1 MATMPKKKS
10 LTAKRV
16 LSLFL
21 AYVLLCLAGGVV
33 TSAFF
38 LPAVFASNNVV
49 RAIVPSLQVEGID
62 FNVTDLPQQS
72 RLYASDGTTQI
83 GTFYAQNRIV
93 VPLKKIS
100 KPMRQ
105 AMVSREDRRF
115 FQHAGVDI
123 QGVMRAFVA
132 TYVKKGAT
140 QGGSALP
147 QQYVKNVLL
156 LQAQED
162 NDPIAEYHASEE
174 TVARKLREMLIA
186 VQMEKTYS
194 KLEILQGYLNIAQFG
209 RGIYGVEMAA
219 RRYFSTTA
227 DKLDIVQAATIAAIT
242 KNPAAFDPS
251 VESNQEAS
259 QRERNIVLDLMYQEK
274 CISQKQRDEAKAKPL
289 KDTLK
294 LQDAQAGCSA
304 SGDAAFFCDYVT
316 KKILNSKEFG
326 KTTEERKKLLYEGG
340 LDIYTTMDVNANS
353 AAMKAAR
360 AAIPADDASKMEV
373 MMAAIKPGTGEV
385 LGFGINKIYD
395 TSPEANNDPART
407 AMNFAVDQI
416 DGGGSGF
423 PVGSTWK
430 PINLVA
436 WMRKGHSINEVLP
449 APGVVN
455 LYRDIPGFRGVNTW
469 DVKNSGGTPGYAESP
484 LDGLVNSHNTTQAAM
499 AKVVGLEPI
508 AQAAEDMGFHQ
519 ASKQKM
525 NMHLKDDTANGG
537 AYQAPLVI
545 GGTVSAAPL
554 TMANVYA
561 TIAAKGVECTPIA
574 IKKVTDATGAE
585 LDVPKANCHQA
596 VDPDIAETVAYAMN
610 QGVVRPN
617 GQARTAQ
624 LANNRKTFAK
634 TGTNEN
640 TYMLT
645 GGFVPQIAA
654 FVAVGNADGNS
665 DFDNKT
671 INGVYHRT
679 WFGSYIAT
687 PTWKNFMDTYL
698 TAINAPNVDYGTPS
712 SKYAATSN
720 STSKSSR
727 SSTNTTDGTTSGTGG
742 TGDTS
747 GQYTQTQNDTT
758 TGGNQTEGGQ
768 TTGGQ

>member
-1 MATMPKKKS
+1 MPKKKS

-105 AMVSREDRRF
+105 AVVSREDRRF
-115 FQHAGVDI
+115 FRHAGVDI

-140 QGGSALP
+140 QGGSSLT

-251 VESNQEAS
+251 VESNQKAS

-274 CISQKQRDEAKAKPL
+274 YISQKQRDEAKAKPL

-326 KTTEERKKLLYEGG
+326 KTIEERKKLLYEGG

-416 DGGGSGF
+416 DGGGRSAPHGSR
-423 PVGSTWK
+423 STW
-430 PINLVA
+430 
-436 WMRKGHSINEVLP
+436 W
-449 APGVVN
+449 PGCA
-455 LYRDIPGFRGVNTW
+455 RGTR
-469 DVKNSGGTPGYAESP
+469 STRCCR
-484 LDGLVNSHNTTQAAM
+484 LR
-499 AKVVGLEPI
+499 
-508 AQAAEDMGFHQ
+508 
-519 ASKQKM
+519 AS
-525 NMHLKDDTANGG
+525 
-537 AYQAPLVI
+537 
-545 GGTVSAAPL
+545 
-554 TMANVYA
+554 
-561 TIAAKGVECTPIA
+561 
-574 IKKVTDATGAE
+574 
-585 LDVPKANCHQA
+585 
-596 VDPDIAETVAYAMN
+596 
-610 QGVVRPN
+610 
-617 GQARTAQ
+617 
-624 LANNRKTFAK
+624 
-634 TGTNEN
+634 
-640 TYMLT
+640 
-645 GGFVPQIAA
+645 
-654 FVAVGNADGNS
+654 
-665 DFDNKT
+665 
-671 INGVYHRT
+671 
-679 WFGSYIAT
+679 
-687 PTWKNFMDTYL
+687 
-698 TAINAPNVDYGTPS
+698 
-712 SKYAATSN
+712 
-720 STSKSSR
+720 
-727 SSTNTTDGTTSGTGG
+727 
-742 TGDTS
+742 
-747 GQYTQTQNDTT
+747 
-758 TGGNQTEGGQ
+758 
-768 TTGGQ
+768 